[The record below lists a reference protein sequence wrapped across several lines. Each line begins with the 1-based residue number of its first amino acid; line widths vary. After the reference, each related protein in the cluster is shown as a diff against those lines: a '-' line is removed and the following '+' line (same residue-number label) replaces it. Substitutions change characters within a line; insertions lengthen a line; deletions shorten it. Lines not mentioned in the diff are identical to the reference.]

1 MLAQRLVRRICT
13 DCRQETEVGEEI
25 LLDLGLDPKSLEGK
39 TFYRGA
45 GCDKCNNTGY
55 KGRVGLFELLIMND
69 DLRDMIMSNCTTDE
83 LRDRAES
90 FGMIPLRK
98 YGIAHVFAGLTTAD
112 EVLRETIA
120 E

>member
-1 MLAQRLVRRICT
+1 MDLEI
-13 DCRQETEVGEEI
+13 DPEEAS
-25 LLDLGLDPKSLEGK
+25 DKK
-39 TFYRGA
+39 FFRGA

-55 KGRVGLFELLIMND
+55 KGRVGLFELMLMND
-69 DLRDMIMSNCTTDE
+69 GLREMVMNNATTDE
-83 LRDRAES
+83 LRDKAAG

-98 YGIAHVFAGLTTAD
+98 YGINYVFQGITTAD